1 MLSSITYP
9 HLKTYSPVYQEQ
21 EGVLEARRYVLQS
34 PFHEIVS
41 EIAVSNLITFY
52 LPHFKAMRGI
62 QCAGGC
68 PEDER

>member
-34 PFHEIVS
+34 PFQEIVS
-41 EIAVSNLITFY
+41 EMTVSNLITFF
-52 LPHFKAMRGI
+52 PFHFE
-62 QCAGGC
+62 QS
-68 PEDER
+68 DLTLTLV